1 MSLPGKKERAKE
13 ASTRSPVRPN
23 ADLPSITAVSDPAPE
38 VKNEPTNAEPL
49 APPPRPA
56 VAVSAPDYF
65 SQNHALNIETNPFDF
80 SFAGGQAALGSGLT
94 TPGGS
99 KLLPSVASLTSGS
112 FWGVNGGLRT
122 GPLSPAMLPGP
133 TKEDDYFGNNHMRG
147 GFPTPNESGM
157 RSGLTPG
164 GSGSMFAEPS
174 PSTTSY
180 LDRLIGSGQGLTTPG
195 AAEFA
200 RSAIAAAAER
210 RTRPNGVN
218 LPNITSQPVDPM
230 MTMDVKPPQLPG
242 NFDETNDAANG
253 LFMLAQQSNGPQQT
267 NPYTVAPQA
276 VVQIQQLGQQQ
287 EPSPHM
293 AHRNGGSIS
302 TQSGREMSGGLSE
315 EEHSNKP
322 KTRTKGKRSA
332 PETPANGNG
341 RRKGNDQPARAPVT
355 KKSKANNGNPVD
367 MDQLSEEELDMNK
380 EEYHANGKKMTDDE
394 KRKNFLERN
403 RIAALKCRQR
413 KKQWLANLQHKVEMY
428 AAENENLT
436 HCIQGLREELLNL
449 KTLLTAHKDCSVS
462 HSQGL
467 SNGGIQQLVDSGFG
481 NSHLHPYG
489 IGPLNNSQQQQQQQP
504 QQQLMANQAYQQRR
518 ES

>member
-23 ADLPSITAVSDPAPE
+23 ADLPSITVSDPAPE

-80 SFAGGQAALGSGLT
+80 SFAGARLLSDQGSQPRAA
-94 TPGGS
+94 
-99 KLLPSVASLTSGS
+99 ASSCH
-112 FWGVNGGLRT
+112 R
-122 GPLSPAMLPGP
+122 PAMLPGP

-276 VVQIQQLGQQQ
+276 VVQIQQLSQQQ

-467 SNGGIQQLVDSGFG
+467 SNGGIQQLVDSAARDLATDFG
-481 NSHLHPYG
+481 AGLAEYT
-489 IGPLNNSQQQQQQQP
+489 L
-504 QQQLMANQAYQQRR
+504 AF
-518 ES
+518 